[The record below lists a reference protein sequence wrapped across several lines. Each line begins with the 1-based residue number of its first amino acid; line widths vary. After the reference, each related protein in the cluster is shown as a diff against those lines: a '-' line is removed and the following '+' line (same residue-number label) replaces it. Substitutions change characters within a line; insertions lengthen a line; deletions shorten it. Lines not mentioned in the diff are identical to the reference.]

1 MAMITF
7 MMEASRT
14 SETSVCSERTR
25 RYITEGCHLHTYLL
39 LSIFLFSQMRLCS
52 HDSRLPV
59 LVTYLQLCLPWQCDV
74 TDTAILAPHY
84 IGNLYFYLW
93 RPTCFSFS
101 SFLFLFNTQ
110 RALPFFDLST
120 VEPLQAATREPCTV
134 VGRRCHGVG
143 SLVGR
148 RLLQG
153 SGCLSAT
160 DHVNNILKIWQSKV
174 LCRFLCCLKPAANSE
189 HCLSFQLFLQG
200 DDIDEMDRECS
211 THGIW
216 LTYLLCG
223 ATVLVEHFPP
233 HIFYVRFLDSKFL
246 QGGIVSPTR
255 NPQPGGP
262 GYLLVWHLPPNLSG
276 MGGPTSSY
284 ATAGIALEF
293 IVAHKPLHP
302 ATECFRQGWDTIEG
316 DGRWHVY
323 EILVITSQGKIQPR
337 RSGRYVWN
345 GDIKMDFEIN
355 GDSGPWLNSS
365 GAG

>member
-7 MMEASRT
+7 MMEAART
-14 SETSVCSERTR
+14 SETSVCSNERTR
-25 RYITEGCHLHTYLL
+25 RYITEGWHLHTHLL

-134 VGRRCHGVG
+134 VGRR
-143 SLVGR
+143 
-148 RLLQG
+148 LLQG

-160 DHVNNILKIWQSKV
+160 DHVNLHSENLTVESSLPFLVLFKTSGEFRTLLILST
-174 LCRFLCCLKPAANSE
+174 
-189 HCLSFQLFLQG
+189 LSSGWWYRWDGQRVQNAW
-200 DDIDEMDRECS
+200 DM
-211 THGIW
+211 
-216 LTYLLCG
+216 TYLLCG

-233 HIFYVRFLDSKFL
+233 HIFYMRFLDRKFL

-255 NPQPGGP
+255 NPQPGRP
-262 GYLLVWHLPPNLSG
+262 GYLS
-276 MGGPTSSY
+276 
-284 ATAGIALEF
+284 
-293 IVAHKPLHP
+293 
-302 ATECFRQGWDTIEG
+302 
-316 DGRWHVY
+316 
-323 EILVITSQGKIQPR
+323 
-337 RSGRYVWN
+337 
-345 GDIKMDFEIN
+345 
-355 GDSGPWLNSS
+355 
-365 GAG
+365 